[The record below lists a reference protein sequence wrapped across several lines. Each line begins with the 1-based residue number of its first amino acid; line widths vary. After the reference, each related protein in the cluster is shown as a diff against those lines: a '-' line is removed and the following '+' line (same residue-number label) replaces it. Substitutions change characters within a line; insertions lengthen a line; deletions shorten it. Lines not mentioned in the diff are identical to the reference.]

1 MKTHGFLHIT
11 IGVNDL
17 ERSTAFYRDV
27 VGCEVV
33 RTNPIMTFM
42 TTGDAMFVLTKMPNA
57 YVRPNP
63 PGDPA
68 APSTLFHHAFLIEPE
83 RFEET
88 IEEFKTKGL
97 VYWDC
102 RDMDHG
108 SFPGRRHVYV
118 HDPDGNAVEFATM
131 LPAEVTRARAGS
143 TASASA

>member
-27 VGCEVV
+27 AGCEVF
-33 RTNPIMTFM
+33 RKNPIMTFM
-42 TTGDAMFVLTKMPNA
+42 SSGDAMFVLTKMPNE

-63 PGDPA
+63 PGGPS

-83 RFEET
+83 RFDET
-88 IEEFKTKGL
+88 IEEFKAKGIEF
-97 VYWDC
+97 WDC

-108 SFPGRRHVYV
+108 SFPGRKHVYV

-131 LPAEVTRARAGS
+131 LPGEVALARARSAV
-143 TASASA
+143 ASAN